1 MSREEVCLRPQFKQ
15 VLRIYGFDNPNNFL
29 VDSCPQS
36 AMTTIK
42 PIQPMSVTTH
52 GTVITEMTPTSQM
65 IQVSANLTNATVS
78 DMSMAATDRPAKVTY
93 LGDATFTI
101 SNIKTNTNQ
110 PMKSQTDMMVVDIE
124 TQPNLRPIESSTN
137 QVETTVLINKQNP
150 KPSSKAGITDK
161 PPKTSIAST
170 NFVTESTMITSDDP
184 MMVEATKIS
193 VTEIISGHNDV
204 TKSQFEK
211 MIGTKNNNG
220 ESHTDP
226 KEIST
231 KHFHGSTS
239 TDDTSITENM
249 LDDNPRTVLVSE
261 SFVTPTENK
270 LDATDVFT
278 DNTLNATNDH
288 FSSTINNRMDS
299 KIEDIVNNV
308 SEKYVLVKNMTE
320 TMMSTEFI
328 AMTTNEYKMTNDN
341 LFNIEVDNTAD
352 TTPPTTFKSN
362 DGDRSITTF
371 GITSIP
377 STPTSVEDKS
387 KPSTK
392 LGFNNDDDTTTIVY
406 ENIMSTTDV
415 LSTTPNLSSATE
427 NEIIKEA
434 ESKQHYEIASL
445 ENKNARSME
454 SNDSLPTFNIE
465 FVVRKEDLLTGCNQT
480 RKTTIIKPDRI
491 LTEYP
496 KNSGVSITLRKSKKR
511 RRRHLEQCNFQNPIH
526 I

>member
-15 VLRIYGFDNPNNFL
+15 VLRIYGFDNPNDFL
-29 VDSCPQS
+29 IDSCPQS

-65 IQVSANLTNATVS
+65 IQVLANLTNSSAS
-78 DMSMAATDRPAKVTY
+78 DLSMAATDRPAKVTY

-150 KPSSKAGITDK
+150 KPFSKAGVTNK
-161 PPKTSIAST
+161 PSKTSIATT
-170 NFVTESTMITSDDP
+170 NFVTESTLITSIDP
-184 MMVEATKIS
+184 MTVEAT
-193 VTEIISGHNDV
+193 VTQIISSHDGV
-204 TKSQFEK
+204 TNPQFEK
-211 MIGTKNNNG
+211 IMGTKNNSG
-220 ESHTDP
+220 EPHTDP
-226 KEIST
+226 VEIST
-231 KHFHGSTS
+231 KHFHESNS
-239 TDDTSITENM
+239 TDDTLHTSVTENM
-249 LDDNPRTVLVSE
+249 LDDDPKTVLLSD
-261 SFVTPTENK
+261 FVTSTENK
-270 LDATDVFT
+270 LDVTDAFT
-278 DNTLNATNDH
+278 DNTENATIDH
-288 FSSTINNRMDS
+288 LSLTINNRMDS
-299 KIEDIVNNV
+299 KIDDIVNK
-308 SEKYVLVKNMTE
+308 KYVFVKNMTE
-320 TMMSTEFI
+320 TMTSTKFNI
-328 AMTTNEYKMTNDN
+328 MTTDDYKMTKNN
-341 LFNIEVDNTAD
+341 LFNFEVDNTAD

-377 STPTSVEDKS
+377 SIPTLVVDKS
-387 KPSTK
+387 TPSTK
-392 LGFNNDDDTTTIVY
+392 FGFNNNDDTTTIVD
-406 ENIMSTTDV
+406 ESIMSTTDV
-415 LSTTPNLSSATE
+415 LSTTLDLSNATE

-434 ESKQHYEIASL
+434 ESNQHYEIASL

-465 FVVRKEDLLTGCNQT
+465 FVVRKEDLRTGCNHT
-480 RKTTIIKPDRI
+480 RKKTIIKPDRI

-511 RRRHLEQCNFQNPIH
+511 RRRHLEQCNFQNPIR